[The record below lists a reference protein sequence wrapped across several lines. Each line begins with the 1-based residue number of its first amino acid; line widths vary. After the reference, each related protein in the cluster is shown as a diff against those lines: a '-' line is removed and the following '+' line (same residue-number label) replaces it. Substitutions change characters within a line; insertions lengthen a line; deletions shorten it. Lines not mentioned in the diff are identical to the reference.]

1 MAMYGWIASTPDFGK
16 KISNPQTLGLL
27 QKFSYSE
34 GRAPFKFELGDVVDT
49 HNSEGSYDHTVW
61 IEIYDKESG
70 EELGELSTD
79 ISDKTVGVSGS
90 KHIML
95 ATCLERLGF
104 VDEDIMNDFGDDAL
118 PDEAA
123 SLQHSARIKAAARL
137 LKAIS
142 TGIELGE
149 SYKKPSGTP
158 SQGTADDIKAQRRD
172 EDYKRTA
179 PEREQVRVLRE
190 AEAKAKVF
198 YRGLLT
204 TKLSDGT
211 KVSDYLDQ
219 EGGSWSSLFGNTR
232 FSQVSRLVS
241 KKLQEFLSSGVQ
253 VGRVQ
258 VALTE
263 EEKEVFSEAKIGPNW
278 RDSVEKILED
288 EQKHTGSTKLAQCI
302 SALDTFIKTGNCLP
316 ENKD

>member
-1 MAMYGWIASTPDFGK
+1 MIKGSDP
-16 KISNPQTLGLL
+16 TLSDGTKVSDLINL
-27 QKFSYSE
+27 KTREVSLRTLSD
-34 GRAPFKFELGDVVDT
+34 PELYV
-49 HNSEGSYDHTVW
+49 
-61 IEIYDKESG
+61 
-70 EELGELSTD
+70 
-79 ISDKTVGVSGS
+79 
-90 KHIML
+90 
-95 ATCLERLGF
+95 
-104 VDEDIMNDFGDDAL
+104 
-118 PDEAA
+118 
-123 SLQHSARIKAAARL
+123 
-137 LKAIS
+137 
-142 TGIELGE
+142 
-149 SYKKPSGTP
+149 
-158 SQGTADDIKAQRRD
+158 GTADDIKAQRRD

-288 EQKHTGSTKLAQCI
+288 ERVLK
-302 SALDTFIKTGNCLP
+302 
-316 ENKD
+316 